1 VFGGDAMD
9 RAAGDLEVLR
19 FLVTQKEKY
28 PDRVT
33 LILGNRDLN
42 KMPLLDIAREFERDK
57 DIKAAT
63 REVKAHLDGFN
74 ARQSYEFRRTSLS
87 QGGIPASDETV
98 TRSFLHEIEKG
109 GLVRRYIELGEI
121 AKVIDNTLFTHG
133 MFTDK
138 NAGRVPGVEK
148 QVSNIREAT
157 RLVNLWA
164 EKQKQDWA
172 AGRGGRALLDYQF
185 ASETSLVNSHHFD
198 ADHNLLP
205 TPEALVQKLRR
216 QGITRIVSGHT
227 PQGST
232 PMIARQGGFE
242 VVVGDNSYSP
252 GNKASLIQFRGSE
265 TLLAGELQDGRKVFS
280 FTKIG
285 DRTPIG
291 KLIQDGH
298 RVVGH
303 LDTGEYVLFKY
314 LPGYE
319 PSIRLIGEDS
329 LRRYFSG
336 TPATCSSRFGR
347 LLPAGITTSGR

>member
-1 VFGGDAMD
+1 MD

-28 PDRVT
+28 PNQVT

-63 REVKAHLDGFN
+63 RDVKAHLDGFN
-74 ARQSYEFRRTSLS
+74 ARQAYEFRRAFLS
-87 QGGIPASDETV
+87 QGGIPATDEIV
-98 TRSFLHEIEKG
+98 TRSFLNEIEKG
-109 GLVRRYIELGEI
+109 GLARRYIELGEI

-148 QVSNIREAT
+148 PVGDIREAL
-157 RLVNLWA
+157 RLVNRWA
-164 EKQKQDWA
+164 ETQKQDWA
-172 AGRGGRALLDYQF
+172 AGRGGRALLEYQF
-185 ASETSLVNSHHFD
+185 ASETSLVNSQNFD
-198 ADHNLLP
+198 THHNLLP
-205 TPEALVQKLRR
+205 TPDALVEKLRR

-252 GNKASLIQFRGSE
+252 GNKGSLIQFRGDE
-265 TLLAGELQDGRKVFS
+265 TLLAGELPDGRKVFS
-280 FTKIG
+280 FSKIG
-285 DRTPIG
+285 DRTPVG
-291 KLIQDGH
+291 KLTPDGH
-298 RVVGH
+298 RIIGQ
-303 LDTGEYVLFKY
+303 LENGEYLMFKY
-314 LPGYE
+314 MPGYA
-319 PSIRLIGEDS
+319 PSFRQVGEGALPRNFARGS
-329 LRRYFSG
+329 
-336 TPATCSSRFGR
+336 ATCSSRYAR
-347 LLPAGITTSGR
+347 LVSAGITTSGR